1 MKGETPTTIK
11 TLMYIYNLLVEQEQ
25 ETNEVYREARDLER
39 KYEENDAAK
48 DLVKE
53 ARGVADKMMKAHIEA
68 IGALDEFREKSWE

>member
-1 MKGETPTTIK
+1 MTIK

-25 ETNEVYREARDLER
+25 ETNEVYREARDREH

-68 IGALDEFREKSWE
+68 IDALDEFREKSWE